1 MSIFIEHEKR
11 IYDIIFQNIIGK
23 EDNLEELC
31 IEYYIKHDFN
41 FNKEF
46 RITTKFTKFEVK
58 ESQFIL
64 DFNNL
69 VYSRTT
75 LLVEACRS
83 NSIKVVKFL
92 LEKNVNINYQDPERL
107 FTPLM
112 FTIES
117 NNDVI
122 TKMILDTNR
131 YDAFLKNKEGQNLL
145 QYTFANG
152 YRRKKYIYTFSELV
166 ILVSKYVLNKG
177 ISLEKKNKYFY
188 DRFGRTILD
197 SVNFQIKHRFLRDLN
212 ELNKLKVFY
221 EIYNENFK
229 EKKYAQYPSSLKN
242 KIVQLLMINNKEKNI
257 YYLPIEIWLYTFTF
271 IRLID
276 YY

>member
-1 MSIFIEHEKR
+1 MSIFIEHGKR

-31 IEYYIKHDFN
+31 IEYYRKHDFN

-152 YRRKKYIYTFSELV
+152 YRRKKYKYTFSELV

-197 SVNFQIKHRFLRDLN
+197 SINFQIKHRFLRDLN

-242 KIVQLLMINNKEKNI
+242 KIVQLLMINNKENNI